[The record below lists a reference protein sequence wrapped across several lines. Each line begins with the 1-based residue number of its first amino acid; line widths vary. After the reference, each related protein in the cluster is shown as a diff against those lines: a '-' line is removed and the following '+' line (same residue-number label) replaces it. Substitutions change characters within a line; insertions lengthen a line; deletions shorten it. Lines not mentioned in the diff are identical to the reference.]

1 VYRYRLGS
9 KLMKTS
15 SWITVEQAREA
26 LSNGKGQGI
35 KIAVIDSGIEVSHP
49 DLNGLQLSDDIHVI
63 GSDLQLVI
71 RPGDGTDLFGHG
83 TAVAA
88 IIRSLAPDATIGS
101 FRVLNENNASRTD
114 VICEGVNLALDHGY
128 KVLNCSFGCGVAEHI
143 HRYKAWIDQAY
154 LKGVHVVAAC
164 NNYDYTRPEWP
175 GYFPSVITVNYGE
188 LKDKEDFYFKPGN
201 LVEFVARGT
210 GFEAAWK
217 GGRRRRMH
225 GSSFAAPHGAAF
237 LARILSVYPDLAP
250 LQAKS
255 LLHQLAKPW
264 DDQAFSQLLA
274 PSVPR

>member
-1 VYRYRLGS
+1 
-9 KLMKTS
+9 MKTS

-26 LSNGKGQGI
+26 LTTGTGKNI

-49 DLNGLQLSDDIHVI
+49 DLNGLRLTDDIHVI
-63 GSDLQLVI
+63 GSDLQLVV

-88 IIRSLAPDATIGS
+88 IIRSLAPEAEIGS

-114 VICEGVNLALDHGY
+114 VICEGVNLALDRSY
-128 KVLNCSFGCGVAEHI
+128 KILNCSFGCGVAEHI

-188 LKDKEDFYFKPGN
+188 LKDKEDFYYKPGN

-217 GGRRRRMH
+217 GGKRRRMH
-225 GSSFAAPHGAAF
+225 GSSFAAPHGAA
-237 LARILSVYPDLAP
+237 LLSRILSIYPDLAP

-264 DDQAFSQLLA
+264 DDQAFSMLLA
-274 PSVPR
+274 PSAPR

>member
-1 VYRYRLGS
+1 
-9 KLMKTS
+9 MKTS
-15 SWITVEQAREA
+15 SWITVEQARAA
-26 LSNGKGQGI
+26 LTTGTGKGI
-35 KIAVIDSGIEVSHP
+35 KIAVIDSGIEVTHP
-49 DLNGLQLSDDIHVI
+49 DLNGLQLTDDIHVI

-71 RPGDGTDLFGHG
+71 RPGDGSDLFGHG

-88 IIRSLAPDATIGS
+88 IIRSLASEAEIGS

-128 KVLNCSFGCGVAEHI
+128 KILNCSFGCGVAEHI
-143 HRYKAWIDQAY
+143 HRYKAWIDLAY
-154 LKGVHVVAAC
+154 LKGAHVVAAC

-188 LKDKEDFYFKPGN
+188 LKDKEDFYYKPGN

-217 GGRRRRMH
+217 GGKRRRMH

-237 LARILSVYPDLAP
+237 LARILSIYPDLAP

-264 DDQAFSQLLA
+264 DEEAFSTLLA